1 MRWSAIT
8 EHDRPRQ
15 PRTLARYW
23 EALAGGRAHCLL
35 CPQDCHIPDGRLG
48 LCRVRLNEG
57 GSLYSLNYGRVSSLG
72 LDPIEKKPLYR
83 FHPGSYILSLGTL
96 GCNLAC
102 GFCQNWQISQAD
114 APTEPLSPEQ
124 AAELAVRPQHGMV
137 SIGLAYTYS
146 EPSVWAEYILDT
158 APLARAKGLKNV
170 LVTNGYIREGPLK
183 DLIPWVDAA
192 NVDLKSF
199 RDEFYRR
206 HCAGRLEPVLGTI
219 ARLHR
224 AGVHVEVTTLLIP
237 GENDGEA
244 ELRELVDWLAA
255 LDPDIPLHVSRYH
268 PAHRFTIPPT
278 PVATLRRACGLAR
291 RKLRYVYAGN
301 VPDPDH

>member
-1 MRWSAIT
+1 M
-8 EHDRPRQ
+8 
-15 PRTLARYW
+15 
-23 EALAGGRAHCLL
+23 HCLL

-48 LCRVRLNEG
+48 LCRVRLNESG
-57 GSLYSLNYGRVSSLG
+57 RLYTLNYGRVSSLG
-72 LDPIEKKPLYR
+72 LDPIEKKPLFR

-102 GFCQNWQISQAD
+102 GFCQNWHISQAD
-114 APTEPLSPEQ
+114 APTEALSPEE
-124 AAELAVRPQHGMV
+124 AAELAARPHHGLM

-170 LVTNGYIREGPLK
+170 LVTNGYIREEPLK
-183 DLIPWVDAA
+183 DLLPWVDAA

-199 RDEFYRR
+199 RGDFYRR
-206 HCAGRLEPVLGTI
+206 HCAGRLEPVLETI
-219 ARLHR
+219 SRLHG

-255 LDPDIPLHVSRYH
+255 LDPGIPLHLSRYH

-278 PVATLRRACGLAR
+278 PVATIRRACDLAR
-291 RKLRYVYAGN
+291 NKLRYVYAGN
-301 VPDPDH
+301 VPGSDH